1 MVMMFNA
8 LLLNCQCG
16 IWIFIIQAADM
27 SGEYYSKFLDR
38 YNGTG
43 PRPIP
48 YMS

>member
-1 MVMMFNA
+1 MVVMLNA
-8 LLLNCQCG
+8 LVLNCQCG
-16 IWIFIIQAADM
+16 IWIFIIQAVCM
-27 SGEYYSKFLDR
+27 SGEYSSKLLDT